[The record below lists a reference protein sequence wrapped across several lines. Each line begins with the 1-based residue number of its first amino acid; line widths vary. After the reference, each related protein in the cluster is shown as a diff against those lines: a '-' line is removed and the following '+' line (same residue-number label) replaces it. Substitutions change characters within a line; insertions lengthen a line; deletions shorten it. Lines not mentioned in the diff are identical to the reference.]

1 MNGAKLNWRTLL
13 IATVV
18 IAVVAYLMENV
29 LLAAQGGALLVT
41 LLFWV
46 TLAHGPIAVVAAAD
60 IVSGKWIQPYKREML
75 SVYPFGLVI
84 PVLFLAFV
92 PNLKYYIWYH
102 DQGVWLNST
111 FFITRNVVLLLITF
125 LLARKFALES
135 IKEGPKKS
143 TYAVWYVLAYVA
155 THTIIAFDWVMSME
169 YPWISTLFGA
179 YFFVEAFYAGI
190 AFGGVMTFINYAN
203 FTKEYPIKVFK
214 KSQMDM
220 GTLLFGFSVFWAYQ
234 FYSQYLVIWYGNIP
248 EEVSFLAR
256 RVATSPMREFAY
268 SVIVLLFLIPFV
280 TLLFRKL
287 KGSPG
292 YLLFISLIIYTGLLI
307 ERVLYVEPHLTVNPI
322 LAIVEFAL
330 VGGLFAL
337 IVQSRRLFLKLS

>member
-13 IATVV
+13 IATAV
-18 IAVVAYLMENV
+18 ISVFAYLLENV

-46 TLAHGPIAVVAAAD
+46 TLAHGPITVVAAAD
-60 IVSGKWIQPYKREML
+60 IVNGKWIKPYKREML

-84 PVLFLAFV
+84 PFLFLAFS
-92 PNLKYYIWYH
+92 PNVKHYVWFH

-111 FFITRNVVLLLITF
+111 FFIVRNVVLLLITF
-125 LLARKFALES
+125 FFARKFALES
-135 IKEGPKKS
+135 IKEGPRKS
-143 TYAVWYVLAYVA
+143 TYAVWYVLAYVI

-190 AFGGVMTFINYAN
+190 AFGGVMTFINYAR
-203 FTKEYPIKVFK
+203 FTSEYPVKVFK
-214 KSQMDM
+214 KAQMDM

-234 FYSQYLVIWYGNIP
+234 FYSQYLVIWYGNLP

-256 RVATSPMREFAY
+256 RVASSPMREFAY
-268 SVIVLLFLIPFV
+268 SVIVLLFLVPFV

-292 YLLFISLIIYTGLLI
+292 FLLCIALVIYTGLLI
-307 ERVLYVEPHLTVNPI
+307 ERILYVVPHFTVNPLLTI
-322 LAIVEFAL
+322 IEFAL
-330 VGGLFAL
+330 VGGLFAF
-337 IVQSRRLFLKLS
+337 IVQSRSHFLNLS